1 VKAKSAISRAGLALL
16 LVVAFLGSCGALQ
29 FALHKKF
36 NQRKPV
42 AGAVPPEFP
51 VVVVTPEEKD
61 GKLHARI
68 IYQKNLL
75 EFMEKNPGYSFRV
88 PPGEAERL
96 RDALWK
102 ASVVGGAE
110 VDTPWKAS
118 FTVEPRPN
126 GRQAF
131 EVEYD
136 PYDDLSTKSWYE
148 ATDKEIFPQY
158 HYQYAEVG
166 GMFTAGA
173 AIFLNVVLW
182 AAALVIFLAYKFYAR
197 WRKKKA
203 APTAP

>member
-1 VKAKSAISRAGLALL
+1 MAKKALSRLGLALL
-16 LVVAFLGSCGALQ
+16 LVVGFLGSCGGIQ

-51 VVVVTPEEKD
+51 VVVVVPGEGGKPRAEIVYYKDLPEFT
-61 GKLHARI
+61 A
-68 IYQKNLL
+68 
-75 EFMEKNPGYSFRV
+75 KNPQSSYRV

-96 RDALWK
+96 RDELWK
-102 ASVVGGAE
+102 ASF
-110 VDTPWKAS
+110 K
-118 FTVEPRPN
+118 VEPLAN
-126 GRQAF
+126 DRQGF

-148 ATDKEIFPQY
+148 ATDNEIFPQY

-166 GMFTAGA
+166 GMFTAAA

-182 AAALVIFLAYKFYAR
+182 AAGLLVFLAYKLYSR
-197 WRKKKA
+197 RRKRKA
-203 APTAP
+203 LT

>member
-1 VKAKSAISRAGLALL
+1 MAKKALSRLGLALL
-16 LVVAFLGSCGALQ
+16 LVVGFLGSCGGIQ

-51 VVVVTPEEKD
+51 VVVVVPGEGGKPRAEIVYYKDLPEFT
-61 GKLHARI
+61 A
-68 IYQKNLL
+68 
-75 EFMEKNPGYSFRV
+75 KNPQSSYRV

-96 RDALWK
+96 SDELWK
-102 ASVVGGAE
+102 ASVVGGAKVE
-110 VDTPWKAS
+110 TPWKAS
-118 FTVEPRPN
+118 FKVEPLAN
-126 GRQAF
+126 DRQGF

-148 ATDKEIFPQY
+148 ATDNEIFPQY

-166 GMFTAGA
+166 GMFTAAA

-182 AAALVIFLAYKFYAR
+182 AAGLLVFLAYKLYSR
-197 WRKKKA
+197 RRKRKA
-203 APTAP
+203 LT